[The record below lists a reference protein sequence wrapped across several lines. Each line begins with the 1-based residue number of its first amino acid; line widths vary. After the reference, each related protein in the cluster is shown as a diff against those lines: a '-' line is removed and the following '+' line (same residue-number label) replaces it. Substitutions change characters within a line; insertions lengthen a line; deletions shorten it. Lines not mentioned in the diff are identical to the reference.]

1 MRRSHGTCLG
11 PVGTSATGTPAQSW
25 LETREQYGAR
35 LKRCCEQINKD
46 LDVDDLCRAFPK
58 RCKLLDD
65 AEGGRLRH

>member
-11 PVGTSATGTPAQSW
+11 PVGTRATGTGQ
-25 LETREQYGAR
+25 GAR